1 MPVGASAKEVDL
13 LKRSKKKTKRGLA
26 ERDGDPMEMEEEA
39 PANPGPNTNTPAKE
53 QTEQANQPSK
63 GPTISFKRALTGM
76 RDREPQEQE
85 PEPSG
90 GAPATADGST
100 TEIRTGP
107 TWQGGENRAENQGT
121 RRPLGDKYGS
131 WMIAMRKPRNYQ
143 NKEDP
148 RKNNGRNTGG
158 RNDNTKGKNGG
169 NHGTNK
175 NKFNKEEFRIWN
187 NSRYGALDNL
197 EDESDEEAQDEL
209 NAMER
214 PDGPTGALLSGKGKR
229 PQVQTT
235 EAQLRNDESRR
246 NREGNQTETENH
258 TVVRGYGNG
267 SRVEKTIINEEGSTM
282 EVIHS
287 QTDIGDHHQDPPDDT
302 SLTGTGDMEDP
313 MTDVVF
319 TKGQTSNGSDGV
331 AQ

>member
-1 MPVGASAKEVDL
+1 MLSSLSENQMPVGDSAKEVDL
-13 LKRSKKKTKRGLA
+13 LKRSKKKTKRGLV

-39 PANPGPNTNTPAKE
+39 PVNPGPNTNTPAKE
-53 QTEQANQPSK
+53 QTEQANQPAK

-76 RDREPQEQE
+76 RDRE
-85 PEPSG
+85 
-90 GAPATADGST
+90 
-100 TEIRTGP
+100 
-107 TWQGGENRAENQGT
+107 GT

-187 NSRYGALDNL
+187 NSRYGALENL

-209 NAMER
+209 TAMER
-214 PDGPTGALLSGKGKR
+214 PDGPTGALLSGRGKR

-246 NREGNQTETENH
+246 NRERNQTETENH

-267 SRVEKTIINEEGSTM
+267 SGVEKTIINEEGSTM

-319 TKGQTSNGSDGV
+319 TEGQTSNGSDGV

>member
-1 MPVGASAKEVDL
+1 
-13 LKRSKKKTKRGLA
+13 
-26 ERDGDPMEMEEEA
+26 MEMEEEA
-39 PANPGPNTNTPAKE
+39 PVNPGSNTNTPAKE
-53 QTEQANQPSK
+53 QTEQANQPVK
-63 GPTISFKRALTGM
+63 GLTISFKRALTGM
-76 RDREPQEQE
+76 RDRE
-85 PEPSG
+85 
-90 GAPATADGST
+90 
-100 TEIRTGP
+100 
-107 TWQGGENRAENQGT
+107 GT

-169 NHGTNK
+169 NHGISK
-175 NKFNKEEFRIWN
+175 NKFNKEEFKIWN
-187 NSRYGALDNL
+187 NSRYEALENL
-197 EDESDEEAQDEL
+197 EEESDEEAQEDL
-209 NAMER
+209 TTMER

-229 PQVQTT
+229 LQVQIT
-235 EAQLRNDESRR
+235 EAQLRNDKSRM
-246 NREGNQTETENH
+246 NREENRSSQNAKTTNEGNKSINRSRKHVNQAAETENH

-282 EVIHS
+282 EVIHT
-287 QTDIGDHHQDPPDDT
+287 QTEIGDHHQDPSDDT
-302 SLTGTGDMEDP
+302 SLTGTGDMGDP

-319 TKGQTSNGSDGV
+319 TEGQTSNGSDGV